1 MYKIKNKQ
9 TKTKSFQYSTSAVFF
24 THISICYKL
33 DNSISFLRGNIT
45 KLTLGPNL
53 LKKVITAVQLG
64 FSTLPP
70 IKVQREGGKQRKTT
84 NSRRFLRTVLTSC
97 QNQNISTCTEQDEG
111 CMKTKGSK
119 VCKVCS
125 PVFLHTFSAWFDPHL
140 WTDLQTVA
148 ACSPAHYGFILDFC
162 RNPTHDLKAKFMIT
176 QLWVSS
182 LCCRLSAHTFHAPLL
197 LYVLT
202 FYSKQS
208 TEWLLE

>member
-53 LKKVITAVQLG
+53 LKKVITAVRIQQLG

-70 IKVQREGGKQRKTT
+70 VKVQREGGKQRKTT
-84 NSRRFLRTVLTSC
+84 NSRRFLRTVLTSR

-119 VCKVCS
+119 VCMVCFPFDS
-125 PVFLHTFSAWFDPHL
+125 NPRAPCFCIHFLLDSTHIYELTF
-140 WTDLQTVA
+140 
-148 ACSPAHYGFILDFC
+148 
-162 RNPTHDLKAKFMIT
+162 
-176 QLWVSS
+176 
-182 LCCRLSAHTFHAPLL
+182 RLSLPVLL
-197 LYVLT
+197 HIMASFWT
-202 FYSKQS
+202 SAEIPHMISKPNS
-208 TEWLLE
+208 W